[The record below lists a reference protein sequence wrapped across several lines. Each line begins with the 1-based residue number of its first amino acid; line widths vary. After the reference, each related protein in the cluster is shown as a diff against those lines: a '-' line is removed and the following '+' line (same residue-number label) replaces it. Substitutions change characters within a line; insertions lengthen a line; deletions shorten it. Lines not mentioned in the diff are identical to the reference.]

1 MDEITRTENYR
12 LYWYDDRHSVLVLE
26 ITDHWTWTDARYAV
40 DRVNQAIFSAP
51 DKVYSI
57 YHFAAPQAGVIPTG
71 DILGNFKQMMEAE
84 AYEEELVIF
93 VGKDFLRPIR
103 RFITIIVDTFSVSQA
118 SKFHFVDTFEQA
130 LELVQQT
137 RSTPAD

>member
-1 MDEITRTENYR
+1 TGGDYPR
-12 LYWYDDRHSVLVLE
+12 LWRGEV
-26 ITDHWTWTDARYAV
+26 INAV
-40 DRVNQAIFSAP
+40 DLIR
-51 DKVYSI
+51 
-57 YHFAAPQAGVIPTG
+57 
-71 DILGNFKQMMEAE
+71 GNFKQMMEAE